1 MTMGDNDF
9 PAVMGNGSMGFLQT
23 YVKGMQDYQQA
34 GTSIPDLRLQNRYAQ
49 ESGGPLIEQTIAGS
63 PSFDINESSKQ
74 RKIRGIRKLGE
85 GSVGGERD
93 AALEMLKRLGGAQL
107 PKV

>member
-1 MTMGDNDF
+1 MDNDF
-9 PAVMGNGSMGFLQT
+9 PMTMANGPMGFLQT
-23 YVKGMQDYQQA
+23 YVQGMQEYEQA
-34 GTSIPDLRLQNRYAQ
+34 GPKIQDFRLQNRYAQ
-49 ESGGPLIEQTIAGS
+49 ESGGPLIEQTIASS